1 MAKKSIYK
9 VVFEYIG
16 ITVGCLLL
24 AIALNFF
31 LVPNT
36 IAPGGIS
43 GLAVLINKLS
53 GFTTSKIILV
63 INIPLFIVGI
73 LVLGKNFGAKT
84 AYGTIALIFILDIL
98 SKYYSN
104 LSVTNDNLLSAIY
117 GGLVLG
123 TGLGIVFRCGG
134 STGGTDLI
142 GSILNKYFKSL
153 SIPKLTMIFDFLI
166 VVFSGIVNKNI
177 ETALY
182 SAIALYIIVR
192 VADFIIE
199 GLGYAKAYFIIS
211 NNPDEIGNKIIN
223 DLGRGVT
230 ALNGRGMY
238 TDSKREVMLVV
249 VNRGQEVKLKEIVK
263 DVDPKAFVMVAGIH
277 EVLGEGF
284 KTI

>member
-9 VVFEYIG
+9 VIFEYLG
-16 ITVGCLLL
+16 ITLGCLLL

-43 GLAVLINKLS
+43 GLAVLINKLT

-63 INIPLFIVGI
+63 INIPLFIAGI

-104 LSVTNDNLLSAIY
+104 LSVTNDHLLSAVY

-153 SIPKLTMIFDFLI
+153 SIPKLTMIFDFFI

-211 NNPDEIGNKIIN
+211 SYPDQIGNKIIN

-249 VNRGQEVKLKEIVK
+249 INRGQEVKLKEIVK

>member
-1 MAKKSIYK
+1 MAKKSVYK
-9 VVFEYIG
+9 VVLEYIG
-16 ITVGCLLL
+16 ITLGCLLL

-53 GFTTSKIILV
+53 GFTTSKIILI
-63 INIPLFIVGI
+63 INIPLFIAGI

-98 SKYYSN
+98 SRYYSN
-104 LSVTNDNLLSAIY
+104 LSVTNDNLLSALY
-117 GGLVLG
+117 GGLILG

-153 SIPKLTMIFDFLI
+153 SIPKLTMIFDFFI

-211 NNPDEIGNKIIN
+211 NATDEIGNKIIN

-230 ALNGRGMY
+230 ALSGRGMY

-249 VNRGQEVKLKEIVK
+249 INRGQEVKLKEIVK

>member
-73 LVLGKNFGAKT
+73 LILGKNFGAKT
-84 AYGTIALIFILDIL
+84 AYGTVVLIFILDIL

-230 ALNGRGMY
+230 ALKGRGMY

>member
-1 MAKKSIYK
+1 LAKKSVYK
-9 VVFEYIG
+9 VVLEYIG
-16 ITVGCLLL
+16 ITLGCLLL

-53 GFTTSKIILV
+53 GFTTSKIILI
-63 INIPLFIVGI
+63 INIPLFIAGI

-98 SKYYSN
+98 SRYYSN
-104 LSVTNDNLLSAIY
+104 LSVTNDNLLSALY
-117 GGLVLG
+117 GGLILG

-153 SIPKLTMIFDFLI
+153 SIPKLTMIFDFFI

-211 NNPDEIGNKIIN
+211 NATDEIGNKIIN

-230 ALNGRGMY
+230 ALSGRGMY

-249 VNRGQEVKLKEIVK
+249 INRGQEVKLKEIVK